1 MKEDIEMTNEYLR
14 KNLIAN
20 EEEKE
25 KAIELYNDKKRMKD
39 SLIELNYQLGITK
52 SITADL
58 EEKEKIEQKISA
70 IVLLEVENEYIKERY
85 KELEVITNG
94 IKVLETNGVNDDT
107 FYVIAKTDFLKGSY
121 KHLLDDYI
129 PKSKVEKIIKEL
141 KTEKNKHTDYYF
153 NIQEVIRILS
163 RLLESGD

>member
-1 MKEDIEMTNEYLR
+1 MEKY
-14 KNLIAN
+14 KNL
-20 EEEKE
+20 EEIIKLCIDDLDKDDNNVTAILNLTDLKE
-25 KAIELYNDKKRMKD
+25 LRHLLARVK
-39 SLIELNYQLGITK
+39 QLEALQQSCPAMPTTGVVCEFK
-52 SITADL
+52 N
-58 EEKEKIEQKISA
+58 K
-70 IVLLEVENEYIKERY
+70 V